1 MRNILSWLM
10 LTPVYMFS
18 LFPLRV
24 HYFFSDIIS
33 WLLREIL
40 KYRASTIHINL
51 ARSFPKLKYEEINSI
66 AKEYYK
72 YMSDIICETIWGL
85 TRTIK
90 HIEKKGL
97 FKVEN
102 PEILNKAVNLHK
114 GVIIMLGHTGNW
126 EMIYGITSY
135 SKGEANFKQEQC
147 IFAYHKMSSKIAE
160 SIFKRLRLTHVTN
173 AESVMPSNK
182 IIRFVIKHKWEDRL
196 YIFNS
201 DQSPESSAKFAGNFL
216 NQPTFWVTGGEAIA
230 KKMEMPVVYLYI
242 DRKSRSKYVIRYTSI
257 CEDGSKEKDDFILKE
272 YARLLEKDINTNKVN
287 WLWSHKRWKHKFE

>member
-1 MRNILSWLM
+1 
-10 LTPVYMFS
+10 
-18 LFPLRV
+18 
-24 HYFFSDIIS
+24 
-33 WLLREIL
+33 
-40 KYRASTIHINL
+40 
-51 ARSFPKLKYEEINSI
+51 
-66 AKEYYK
+66 
-72 YMSDIICETIWGL
+72 
-85 TRTIK
+85 
-90 HIEKKGL
+90 
-97 FKVEN
+97 
-102 PEILNKAVNLHK
+102 
-114 GVIIMLGHTGNW
+114 
-126 EMIYGITSY
+126 
-135 SKGEANFKQEQC
+135 
-147 IFAYHKMSSKIAE
+147 MSSKIAE